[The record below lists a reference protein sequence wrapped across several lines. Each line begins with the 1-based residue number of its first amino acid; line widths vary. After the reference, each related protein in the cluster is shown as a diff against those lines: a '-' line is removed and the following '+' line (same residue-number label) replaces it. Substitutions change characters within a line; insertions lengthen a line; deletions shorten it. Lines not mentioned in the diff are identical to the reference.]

1 MLWTGGGSG
10 DREFCFGGDG
20 VVRGSLPFMKVLIV
34 DDEPIARQ
42 VLREYLEDFSGVEIA
57 GEAGTGREA
66 VALVERVTPD
76 VVLLDLHMPEMDGFS
91 VAEVV
96 RGKNVPVIIYVTAF
110 QEHALRAFE
119 TGAVDYLLKPVR
131 AERLAEALERARTRL
146 AGLASESRK
155 IVGRL
160 GDQVRLFEPGEV
172 VAFQADGE
180 VVFILTAQGRFFA
193 NGSLRSLEERLA
205 GGPFR
210 RVHRKTLIN
219 RDHIRM
225 VSPLSSKRWLLRMS
239 NGLEVVVSK
248 RLAGLVREETKG

>member
-1 MLWTGGGSG
+1 
-10 DREFCFGGDG
+10 
-20 VVRGSLPFMKVLIV
+20 MKVLIV

-57 GEAGTGREA
+57 GEAGTGRDA
-66 VALVERVTPD
+66 VALVERLRPD

-96 RGKNVPVIIYVTAF
+96 REKNVPVIIYVTAF

-146 AGLASESRK
+146 AGLASEGRK